1 MASSSQAK
9 KEGPRALVNDIT
21 VRTCVREAMGD
32 GLPAA
37 TLKKWVT
44 DLSKNFYVQ
53 DDASFINAWAELRE
67 KWEKRNM
74 RKQWQKK
81 QRERLSED
89 LKSVFHRFFEPHSK
103 RRSRE
108 SDVDPEEVLSCL
120 DAAREDL
127 AQGRSDSFERATAL
141 HLTLA
146 LSADRALF
154 VWSALSSGDG
164 RGLREDEAPSTV
176 TALRSILA
184 AGARGSF
191 PFARPGRGT
200 KVSLKQLALLVHPDK
215 TPHPRAKEAFQRLA
229 PELRAGEGLS

>member
-81 QRERLSED
+81 QRERLSE
-89 LKSVFHRFFEPHSK
+89 EPHSK

-184 AGARGSF
+184 AGARG
-191 PFARPGRGT
+191 T